1 MIVSTISAD
10 VVDSTKLT
18 KEGMVE
24 LRDSINAFISEIQ
37 QIDPSAWGRLT
48 RGDFVECVVPRPE
61 KALRIALLLKTHLKA
76 LDLPII
82 KDENSQLSV
91 YGARIAI
98 GIGTMRTIDRQN
110 DVMDGE
116 AIYLSG
122 RQIDLKT
129 PTTRG
134 TLVLCAKDEPRFI
147 DLNAIC
153 VLIDALVNK
162 ITSRQAN
169 VVYYKLLGM
178 KVDSI
183 AALLGITQS
192 AVSQHAIQASWY
204 AIEYAVRTFE
214 TEITK
219 LCK

>member
-1 MIVSTISAD
+1 MVATISAD
-10 VVDSTKLT
+10 IVDSTKLT
-18 KEGMVE
+18 SEGVLR
-24 LRDSINAFISEIQ
+24 LRDSINSMFMDMG

-48 RGDFVECVVPRPE
+48 RGDFIECVVPDAR
-61 KALRIALLLKTHLKA
+61 KALRIALLLKTRLKA
-76 LDLPII
+76 LELPII
-82 KDENSQLSV
+82 KGENSQMPV

-98 GIGTMRTIDRQN
+98 GIGTMRTIDRHN
-110 DVMDGE
+110 DMMDGE

-122 RQIDLKT
+122 RKIDRKE

-134 TLVLCAKDEPRFI
+134 TLALCAKDESQFI

-153 VLIDALVNK
+153 VLADAVVNK
-162 ITSRQAN
+162 TTSRQAN

-178 KVDSI
+178 KVEDI
-183 AALLGITQS
+183 AALLGISQS

-204 AIEYAVRTFE
+204 AIENGVRTFE
-214 TEITK
+214 TEMTN